1 MTTVHGAQ
9 IMTHELLGTP
19 HLVDDA
25 WLAEDGIG
33 VANVYEQVDEVQ
45 LARQA

>member
-1 MTTVHGAQ
+1 MA
-9 IMTHELLGTP
+9 HELRGTP
-19 HLVDDA
+19 HLVDGA